1 MTRPPDPQPGTTSP
15 TSATARV
22 FGRAALGGAAAVLTK
37 EVVKGILH
45 SVAGAPEPLAEY
57 VGLIA
62 GALALYWAF
71 VGERPTLASLQRNRN
86 WRWRVA
92 GALALGALFVAARYG
107 LR

>member
-1 MTRPPDPQPGTTSP
+1 
-15 TSATARV
+15 V
-22 FGRAALGGAAAVLTK
+22 ALGAAVGVLTR

-45 SVAGAPEPLAEY
+45 SRAGAPEPLADY
-57 VGLIA
+57 VGLIV
-62 GALALYWAF
+62 GTLAFYWAA

-92 GALALGALFVAARYG
+92 GALALGALFVAARHG